1 MLSLKE
7 QVGQKIIAG
16 FDGLMP
22 PEYILDWLANGH
34 IGGVVLFNRNIDS
47 PDQLAELTQACYQA
61 ATYPILIAID
71 QEGGV
76 ISRLTDEFTESPGAM
91 ALGAANDPDRARQ
104 MSAVLAAEMFTL
116 GINWNLAPV
125 ADLAL
130 NIENTSLGTRAAGV
144 DPEKVSALVAAQVK
158 GLQDGGVAACV
169 KHFPGLGSTV
179 ADTHHQSAASDISLD
194 LLNQRDLTPFRA
206 AIQEDVASVML
217 SHAHFT
223 RIDAAYPA
231 SLSAKMVSML
241 RDDLNFQGV
250 IATDCLEM
258 SAISGHYSL
267 PEAVIRATLSGVDLL
282 FVSHT
287 QEKQQAAWMALF
299 GAAVSG
305 LIPEEVL
312 NASLGR
318 IMAVKEAFPINATSD
333 FNAVHAIG
341 NPEHR
346 KVAVETARAGLA
358 QLQSDAGVLPLTPEA
373 ADIALIE
380 FRLPPTAEYHPRP
393 TLGKYLRRRLPELK
407 QLALPLDDITEEM
420 RQQAQELAAKAGT
433 VILATRN
440 AHLHP
445 DQLMLVQQ
453 LLDVCR
459 QSVLVCLQNPYDAAE
474 LTGANAV
481 FCTCGDSRPSLEA
494 VIGAMMGDFAP
505 GGTLPVALTALT

>member
-76 ISRLTDEFTESPGAM
+76 VSRLTDDFTESPGAM
-91 ALGAANDPDRARQ
+91 ALGAAGDAYRAEQ
-104 MSAVLAAEMFTL
+104 MSAVLAAEMHTL

-130 NIENTSLGTRAAGV
+130 NIENTSLGARAAGV
-144 DPEKVSALVAAQVK
+144 DPAKVSELVAAQVR
-158 GLQDGGVAACV
+158 GLQDGGVAACA
-169 KHFPGLGSTV
+169 KHFPGLGSTT
-179 ADTHHQSAASDISLD
+179 ADTHHKAATSDITPE
-194 LLNQRDLTPFRA
+194 LLTQRDLVPFRA
-206 AIQEDVASVML
+206 AIEQDVASVML
-217 SHAHFT
+217 SHA
-223 RIDAAYPA
+223 RYKRVDAQSPA
-231 SLSAKMVSML
+231 SLSAKMVKML
-241 RDDLNFQGV
+241 RDDLNFHG
-250 IATDCLEM
+250 IITTDCLEM
-258 SAISGHYSL
+258 SAIDDYYSL
-267 PEAVIRATLSGVDLL
+267 SEAAIRATLSGVDLL

-305 LIPEEVL
+305 LIPEDVL
-312 NASLGR
+312 NASLAR
-318 IMAVKEAFPINATSD
+318 ITAVKETFPINATSD

-346 KVAVETARAGLA
+346 QIAVETARAGLV
-358 QLQSDAGVLPLTPEA
+358 QLQSIPGVLPLSPDSG
-373 ADIALIE
+373 DIVLIE
-380 FRLPPTAEYHPRP
+380 FRPTPTMTYHQRP
-393 TLGKYLRRRLPELK
+393 ILAKYLGRRLPQLK
-407 QLALPLDDITEEM
+407 HLALPTDDISKEM
-420 RQQAQELAAKAGT
+420 QQQAHELISEART

-440 AHLHP
+440 AHLQP
-445 DQLMLVQQ
+445 DQLMLAQQ
-453 LLDVCR
+453 LLNVCR
-459 QSVLVCLQNPYDAAE
+459 QAVLVCLQNPYDAAE
-474 LTGANAV
+474 LTGANTV
-481 FCTCGDSRPSLEA
+481 FCSCGDSRPSLEA
-494 VIGAMMGDFAP
+494 VIGALMGDFEP
-505 GGTLPVALTALT
+505 GGTLPVALTVLT